1 MAMSQKDFKAVAGAV
16 AQARETVLRETAG
29 GSPER
34 AAALETLEQVTTE
47 LARACEDRYRGPYS
61 FNVSRFRKACGES

>member
-1 MAMSQKDFKAVAGAV
+1 MSMTQADFYAVAGAV
-16 AQARETVLRETAG
+16 AQARATVLRETAE

-47 LARACEDRYRGPYS
+47 LARACQDRYRGGYS
-61 FNVSRFRKACGES
+61 FGVARFRRACGED